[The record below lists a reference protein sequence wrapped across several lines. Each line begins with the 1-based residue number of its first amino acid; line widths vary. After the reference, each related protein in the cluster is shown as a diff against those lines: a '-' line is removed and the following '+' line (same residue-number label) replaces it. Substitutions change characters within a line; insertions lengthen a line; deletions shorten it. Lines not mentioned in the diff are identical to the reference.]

1 MSQAHCRNPGRGKSR
16 LVLQRESSTRL
27 LTRTGDV
34 QPFIALGV
42 ALKRYGHRV
51 RLATHDT
58 FADFVRS
65 SGLEFYPIGG
75 DPEDLMAV
83 SLGTC

>member
-1 MSQAHCRNPGRGKSR
+1 
-16 LVLQRESSTRL
+16 
-27 LTRTGDV
+27 V

-42 ALKRYGHRV
+42 ALKRYGHRI
-51 RLATHDT
+51 RLATHET
-58 FADFVRS
+58 FSDFVRS

-83 SLGTC
+83 SLDIIQFRLDY